1 MIGRPAAWAGN
12 PAQRQSGGSKAS
24 QPEAA
29 DWRPGFTS
37 HKKDYFAV
45 KKMNDSSKTKD
56 PGVPKSGNRRSGKG
70 HKARLEAPAKTK
82 PIRRRVTRDC
92 SAQIIQRA
100 WFSHAHKMIFQLLK
114 LTICAAEFCVTYDIL
129 KKVSPL
135 EAKLV
140 KDPSMKCKV
149 RFRFSGETFP
159 PFIVFKI
166 FLHTEGH
173 GYKYFSGRN
182 LLKPSSEGIVDAY
195 KMMGKNKFYHQV
207 LEDEH
212 LFQKLKVTDE
222 IDVVTMQDYMQ
233 YSSLLDEIPAS
244 SGGRN
249 NYWRR
254 LSLEN
259 IPRTMIMY
267 DIVDYAE
274 SGVMSN
280 RLRKEM
286 KYLLQKPKTEEI
298 RRQQLRI
305 VSEIRRP
312 SFSSIQPICRSYQ
325 KQDQVKH
332 LGRRSKQA
340 QMKVEKMKKAYLAKE
355 KTASEEPKMDKA
367 GTKQRK
373 TVVFSTPAFS
383 IVKIDESLS
392 DTELEKEKKDAF
404 SWYQDLLV
412 GNSPSC

>member
-12 PAQRQSGGSKAS
+12 PVRRGG
-24 QPEAA
+24 
-29 DWRPGFTS
+29 
-37 HKKDYFAV
+37 
-45 KKMNDSSKTKD
+45 
-56 PGVPKSGNRRSGKG
+56 RRFESLT
-70 HKARLEAPAKTK
+70 ARSRRLEAWIYLAKK
-82 PIRRRVTRDC
+82 RMTRDL
-92 SAQIIQRA
+92 SAQVIQKA
-100 WFSHAHKMIFQLLK
+100 WFSHADKMIFQLLK

-149 RFRFSGETFP
+149 RFRFSGERFP

-166 FLHTEGH
+166 FLHTEGR

-182 LLKPSSEGIVDAY
+182 LLKPSSEAVVDAC

-222 IDVVTMQDYMQ
+222 IDIVTMQDYMQ

-249 NYWRR
+249 NGWRK

-274 SGVMSN
+274 SGVISN
-280 RLRKEM
+280 RLQKEM
-286 KYLLQKPKTEEI
+286 KCLSQKPKTEEM
-298 RRQQLRI
+298 RQQQLRI
-305 VSEIRRP
+305 VSEIRCP
-312 SFSSIQPICRSYQ
+312 SFLSIQPSCRPYQ
-325 KQDQVKH
+325 KQTQVKH

-355 KTASEEPKMDKA
+355 KKASEVTEPKMDTA
-367 GTKQRK
+367 DTKQRK
-373 TVVFSTPAFS
+373 EVIFSTPSFS
-383 IVKIDESLS
+383 IVKINEPMS
-392 DTELEKEKKDAF
+392 DDELEKGKKDGF

-412 GNSPSC
+412 RNPPSC